1 MKKIAL
7 IINGICLAASY
18 AGGLVLMGIICLTM
32 VEVVSRYLLNHPL
45 ILCDEFGGYS
55 LVALTFLGLAY
66 CWRDRGHI
74 RITFVVTRLP
84 PKLSGYLRLVTLILA
99 LAYVALA
106 TKVSWTFLAG
116 SIQRDMRS
124 NSWLM
129 TPLKWPQSAI
139 PVGFSLLLM
148 ILIIEV
154 VRAFHLIKSG
164 AIGEIEDAE
173 E

>member
-1 MKKIAL
+1 VKKVVR
-7 IINGICLAASY
+7 IINEVCSAAGY
-18 AGGLVLMGIICLTM
+18 VGGLVLMGIICLTM
-32 VEVVSRYLLNHPL
+32 VEVISRYLLNHPL

-55 LVALTFLGLAY
+55 LVAITFLGLAY

-74 RITFVVTRLP
+74 RISFVVSRMP
-84 PKLSGYLRLVTLILA
+84 PKLSGYIRVVTLILA

-106 TKVSWTFLAG
+106 TKVSWSFLVG
-116 SIQRDMRS
+116 SFHRDMKS

-129 TPLKWPQSAI
+129 TPLKWPQMAI
-139 PVGFSLLLM
+139 PIGFSLLLL

-154 VRAFHLIKSG
+154 VRAFRLIKAGS
-164 AIGEIEDAE
+164 INEIEAAE

>member
-1 MKKIAL
+1 MHSLFSAELKK
-7 IINGICLAASY
+7 
-18 AGGLVLMGIICLTM
+18 
-32 VEVVSRYLLNHPL
+32 L

-74 RITFVVTRLP
+74 RISFVVTRLP
-84 PKLSGYLRLVTLILA
+84 SKLAGYIRFATLILA

-106 TKVSWTFLAG
+106 TKVSWNFLAG
-116 SIQRDMRS
+116 SFQRDMRS

-129 TPLKWPQSAI
+129 TPLKWPQLAI
-139 PVGFSLLLM
+139 PIGFSLLLM

-154 VRAFHLIKSG
+154 FRAFQRIKAG
-164 AIGEIEDAE
+164 AADELEVE
-173 E
+173 EG